1 MANKKRSVKSQWVSQ
16 DESIYDYPEHILK
29 MLEESENLKLSWDYD
44 GALSVSQKIVVE
56 DAECI
61 PALEEIADNLLSLGK
76 KEECEK
82 TLQYIL
88 SLTDVSYTASYIYGF
103 LLSKEWKFD
112 KSVEFLEEANRL
124 KQNNAE
130 ILRCL
135 WWSLFMSWNKK
146 RWLLILERARNL
158 FPEDVMILCD
168 LAVCYI
174 DLKENSKAV
183 NVLLKAKE
191 IDPNDERVA
200 RSMGMIEQFSDNAET
215 IK

>member
-1 MANKKRSVKSQWVSQ
+1 
-16 DESIYDYPEHILK
+16 
-29 MLEESENLKLSWDYD
+29 
-44 GALSVSQKIVVE
+44 
-56 DAECI
+56 
-61 PALEEIADNLLSLGK
+61 
-76 KEECEK
+76 
-82 TLQYIL
+82 
-88 SLTDVSYTASYIYGF
+88 
-103 LLSKEWKFD
+103 
-112 KSVEFLEEANRL
+112 
-124 KQNNAE
+124 
-130 ILRCL
+130 
-135 WWSLFMSWNKK
+135 
-146 RWLLILERARNL
+146 LILERARNL